1 MPAGVVADPANVTE
15 ITRLAGTIPCEW
27 IDASTAP
34 TLPGL
39 IISGEQALEAA
50 TIAAALDGDA
60 EAAAR
65 LREGGGSA
73 ALVQAG
79 RQIIAATAKPE
90 DGIVSRHINRP
101 ISQAVTR
108 WLLRLD
114 GVRPI
119 HATIAAALLAIV
131 MVACL
136 FGGTQSGLIAGALL
150 FQAASMLDGVDGEI
164 ARATFRASPEGARLD
179 SMIDAASNLG
189 FIGGVTFNLYL
200 QGNPRAAVAGMLGLA
215 CLATGLLVI
224 GRRARANVDG
234 LTFNAVKDHFRA
246 RRSRLMDWLT
256 WLTMRD
262 FFALAGALLIIAGLA
277 VPALVAFA
285 VVAAGWLVVVLT
297 VLTRQEA

>member
-1 MPAGVVADPANVTE
+1 MIADAASAAE
-15 ITRLAGTIPCEW
+15 IARLAGTVPCEW
-27 IDASTAP
+27 IDTA
-34 TLPGL
+34 TALALPGL
-39 IISGEQALEAA
+39 MISGEQSLDAA
-50 TIAAALDGDA
+50 VIAAALDGDA
-60 EAAAR
+60 EAATL
-65 LREGGGSA
+65 LREGGGTA
-73 ALVQAG
+73 ALTQAE
-79 RQIIAATAKPE
+79 RQLIAATAKAE
-90 DGIVSRHINRP
+90 DGIVSRHVNRP

-108 WLLRLD
+108 LLLQFD

-164 ARATFRASPEGARLD
+164 ARATFRSSAEGARLD

-189 FIGGVTFNLYL
+189 FIGGVTFNLYV
-200 QGNPRAAVAGMLGLA
+200 QGHPRAAVAGLVGLA
-215 CLATGLLVI
+215 CLATGLFLI
-224 GRRARANVDG
+224 GRRARADADG

-246 RRSRLMDWLT
+246 RRSKLMDWLT